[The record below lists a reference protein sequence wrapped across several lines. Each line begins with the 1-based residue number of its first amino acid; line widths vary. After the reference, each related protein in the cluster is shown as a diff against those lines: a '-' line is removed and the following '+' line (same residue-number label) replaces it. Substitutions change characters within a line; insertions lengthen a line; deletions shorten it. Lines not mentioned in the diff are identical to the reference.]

1 MEKLFEQIVAEKEE
15 KVVEEYIKQ
24 YRIKVHSMKST
35 SAMIGAFSLSGVA
48 KMLEYAARDNRK
60 DIIES
65 VTLPFLEQWRSY
77 KEQLKVCIPE
87 EETTTEKL
95 EVDHEKLGEFFNL
108 LKAAMEDMDI
118 DTADEVMSQIKSF
131 HYPDDVFSN
140 IEKLGIA
147 VTNLDGEEVK
157 ACIEAVSMQIQ

>member
-1 MEKLFEQIVAEKEE
+1 M
-15 KVVEEYIKQ
+15 
-24 YRIKVHSMKST
+24 
-35 SAMIGAFSLSGVA
+35 
-48 KMLEYAARDNRK
+48 
-60 DIIES
+60 
-65 VTLPFLEQWRSY
+65 
-77 KEQLKVCIPE
+77 
-87 EETTTEKL
+87 
-95 EVDHEKLGEFFNL
+95 DHEKLGEFFNL

-157 ACIEAVSMQIQ
+157 ACIETVSTQIK